1 MILAIL
7 LSMAMRTEVNCDDAV
22 TQRDMNFCAG
32 KEYEAADAALN
43 RQWAQTSAAM
53 KAADRDFNRADGR
66 PGYHAALL
74 AGQRAWLKYR
84 DAHCVSEGYSARGG
98 SMEPMLLNLCL
109 AKLTKERTEQLRQL
123 AVEE

>member
-1 MILAIL
+1 MILAL
-7 LSMAMRTEVNCDDAV
+7 LISMAMQTEVNCDDAV

-32 KEYEAADAALN
+32 KDYAAADAALN
-43 RQWAQTSAAM
+43 RQWARTSTAM
-53 KAADRDFNRADGR
+53 KAADRDFNRPDGG

-84 DAHCVSEGYSARGG
+84 DAHCVSEGYGARGG
-98 SMEPMLLNLCL
+98 SMAPMLLNLCL